1 MPARSARNGRPSR
14 GASVFPT
21 LAAQLEGCRI
31 DRRTGGFVE
40 CMEAGTAERLAGD
53 PERMKLPLGK
63 IVLVKNGR

>member
-1 MPARSARNGRPSR
+1 M
-14 GASVFPT
+14 FPT